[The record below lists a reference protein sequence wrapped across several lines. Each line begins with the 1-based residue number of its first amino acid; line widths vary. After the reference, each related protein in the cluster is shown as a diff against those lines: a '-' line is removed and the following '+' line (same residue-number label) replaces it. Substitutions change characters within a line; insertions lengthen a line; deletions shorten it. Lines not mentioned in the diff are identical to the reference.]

1 MKYSGWNYLDHMIL
15 TCEELEFC
23 MSDINSTEEFENSIL
38 VRRAVVM
45 CLLDLG
51 ELITGLGDEEK
62 SLYPSEA
69 WHRIVGFRN
78 RAAHGYHTID
88 YSIVYVLATER
99 VPALYNFLK
108 NHKQSMDNE

>member
-1 MKYSGWNYLDHMIL
+1 
-15 TCEELEFC
+15 
-23 MSDINSTEEFENSIL
+23 MSNITSMDEFESSVL

-51 ELITGLGDEEK
+51 ELITSLGDKEK

-78 RAAHGYHTID
+78 RAAHGYHTMD
-88 YSIVYVLATER
+88 YSIVYALATER
-99 VPALYNFLK
+99 VPPLYEFFK
-108 NHKQSMDNE
+108 DHKKTITNE